1 MPEEMRFEKVPLTD
15 LALKGIVPEISQ
27 PRPVVLVVD
36 DEIVI
41 ADTLTVILARKG
53 FVAITAYDGLTAFEI
68 AKIIPPDLLLSDVV
82 MPGLNGVELA
92 MAIRQVVTDCKVLLF
107 SGQAATVDLLAQA
120 RAAGHSFTTIEKP
133 VHPTEL
139 LVRISES
146 LGIQQANQERLSA

>member
-1 MPEEMRFEKVPLTD
+1 MPVENQFEKVPLAD
-15 LALKGIVPEISQ
+15 LILKGVIPEINQ

-41 ADTLTVILARKG
+41 ADTLTVILAKEG

-92 MAIRQVVTDCKVLLF
+92 MAIRQIIPDCKVLLF

-120 RAAGHSFTTIEKP
+120 RAAGHNFTTIEKP

-146 LGIQQANQERLSA
+146 LGIQQANQEKLSA